1 MKTRFLDN
9 LSPFHTAHRNFD
21 VPHRPDYCMTYY
33 AWYMTRHA
41 WSSSLA
47 QWSARTVIDHQMF
60 GNCAKYVLIKCHN
73 MFGSMR
79 CVLVGLAVKLL
90 TSIVTFSCWCIGVL
104 LYIVHT
110 HTHTHTYHIHKSTLL
125 NLPKIMRQITVR
137 AGYFTCHFS
146 PNLTSLGG
154 GAVQPAATVK

>member
-110 HTHTHTYHIHKSTLL
+110 HTHLSHTWINVAQFAENYAANYRQGRIFYMPLFAKS
-125 NLPKIMRQITVR
+125 NFP
-137 AGYFTCHFS
+137 
-146 PNLTSLGG
+146 GG
-154 GAVQPAATVK
+154 GGSATCSNS